1 MASDYSKDKGSRAA
15 STIRTSEEQWGIE
28 NSSELYGL
36 NQWGDP
42 YFSINMRGHV
52 SVEPRGERGGSI
64 DLIDLVNGLQ
74 DRNLDL
80 PLLIR
85 FDDIL
90 EDRLESLH
98 AAFERAITRYD
109 YDGRYQ
115 GVFPV
120 KCNQQRHVIE
130 ELVKCGRRWNFGLE
144 AGSKAELLIA
154 LSLVENP
161 DALLICNGYKDQR
174 YIETAILARRLG
186 RRPVVV
192 IEQPD
197 EVQRIINASKK
208 LEMAPL
214 IGIRAKLSSTSTGR
228 WANSVGE
235 NAKFGLPIPEILSTV
250 EALKDA
256 NLLNELRLLHFHVG
270 SQINDISVL
279 KGALQEASR
288 IYVELQKLGA
298 PMGYMDV
305 GGGLG
310 IDYDGSRTATA
321 ASTNYSL
328 QNYAND
334 VVATIK
340 EECDSHSVKLPTLVS
355 ESGRALASHFSILVF
370 NILGTG
376 RLPHANPQK
385 GKDEPLIVRNIRET
399 LKGIEEESEASIPDI
414 NKLQEAWNDALKF
427 KCDALDSFRLG
438 YLNLTD
444 RSVAEQLAWACA
456 RKIHERLP
464 KDINLPEDLQAL
476 STVLAQSYYANMS
489 VFRSAP
495 DTWAIQQLF
504 PIMPLQRLG
513 EKPTELGHFVDL
525 TCDSDGKLNRFI
537 SDGRQKSLLEL
548 HKLKTNETYLVG
560 MFLGGAYQEVM
571 GNMHN
576 LFGTTDAV
584 HIRMAPGGNYQVDH
598 VVKGDTNADV
608 LRTME
613 HDPEHLLER
622 LRVASE
628 QSIRNGQLDIPSAQ
642 RLMDHL
648 ETSMRQ
654 STYLANR
661 KP

>member
-1 MASDYSKDKGSRAA
+1 MASAGSKHNGRGAA
-15 STIRTSEEQWGIE
+15 STAKTGEEKWGTE

-36 NQWGDP
+36 NRWGVP
-42 YFSINMRGHV
+42 YFSINTLGHI

-64 DLIDLVNGLQ
+64 DLVKLVNGLQ
-74 DRNLDL
+74 DRHLDL

-98 AAFERAITRYD
+98 AAFERAITRYN
-109 YDGRYQ
+109 YNGRYQ

-130 ELVKCGRRWNFGLE
+130 ELIKCGRKWNFGLE

-154 LSLVENP
+154 LSLVEDP

-197 EVQRIINASKK
+197 EVQRIIDASNN

-214 IGIRAKLSSTSTGR
+214 IGIRAKLSCTSTGR
-228 WANSVGE
+228 WASSVGE
-235 NAKFGLPIPEILSTV
+235 NAKFGLPVPEILSTI

-256 NLLNELRLLHFHVG
+256 NLLNELRLLHFHIG
-270 SQINDISVL
+270 SQINDIGVL

-340 EECDSHSVKLPTLVS
+340 EECDSHSVELPTLVS

-376 RLPHANPQK
+376 GLPQANPNE
-385 GKDEPLIVRNIRET
+385 GKNEPLIVRNIRET
-399 LKGIEEESEASIPDI
+399 LKGIEEESKISLPDI
-414 NKLQEAWNDALKF
+414 NRLQEAWNDALKF
-427 KCDALDSFRLG
+427 KSDALDSFRLG
-438 YLNLTD
+438 YLSLTE
-444 RSVAEQLAWACA
+444 RSIAEQLTWACA
-456 RKIHERLP
+456 RAIHQRLP
-464 KDINLPEDLQAL
+464 KDTSLPDDLQAL

-537 SDGRQKSLLEL
+537 SDGQQKSLLEL
-548 HKLKTNETYLVG
+548 HKLKSNETYLVG

-571 GNMHN
+571 GNLHN

-608 LRTME
+608 LKTME

-628 QSIRNGQLDIPSAQ
+628 QSIRNRQLDIQSAQ

-648 ETSMRQ
+648 NASMRQ
-654 STYLANR
+654 STYLASK

>member
-1 MASDYSKDKGSRAA
+1 M
-15 STIRTSEEQWGIE
+15 
-28 NSSELYGL
+28 
-36 NQWGDP
+36 
-42 YFSINMRGHV
+42 
-52 SVEPRGERGGSI
+52 
-64 DLIDLVNGLQ
+64 
-74 DRNLDL
+74 
-80 PLLIR
+80 
-85 FDDIL
+85 
-90 EDRLESLH
+90 
-98 AAFERAITRYD
+98 
-109 YDGRYQ
+109 
-115 GVFPV
+115 PV
-120 KCNQQRHVIE
+120 
-130 ELVKCGRRWNFGLE
+130 
-144 AGSKAELLIA
+144 
-154 LSLVENP
+154 
-161 DALLICNGYKDQR
+161 
-174 YIETAILARRLG
+174 
-186 RRPVVV
+186 
-192 IEQPD
+192 
-197 EVQRIINASKK
+197 
-208 LEMAPL
+208 
-214 IGIRAKLSSTSTGR
+214 
-228 WANSVGE
+228 
-235 NAKFGLPIPEILSTV
+235 PEILSTI

-256 NLLNELRLLHFHVG
+256 NLLNELRLLHFHIG
-270 SQINDISVL
+270 SQINDIGVL

-340 EECDSHSVKLPTLVS
+340 EECDSHSVELPTLVS

-376 RLPHANPQK
+376 GLPQANPNE

-399 LKGIEEESEASIPDI
+399 LKGIEEESKISLPDI
-414 NKLQEAWNDALKF
+414 NRLQEAWNDALKF
-427 KCDALDSFRLG
+427 KSDALDSFRLG
-438 YLNLTD
+438 YLSLTE
-444 RSVAEQLAWACA
+444 RSIAEQLTWACA
-456 RKIHERLP
+456 RAIHQRLP
-464 KDINLPEDLQAL
+464 KDTSLPDDLQAL

-537 SDGRQKSLLEL
+537 SDGQQKSLLEL
-548 HKLKTNETYLVG
+548 HKLKSNETYLVG

-571 GNMHN
+571 GNLHN

-608 LRTME
+608 LKTME

-628 QSIRNGQLDIPSAQ
+628 QSIRNRQLDIQSAQ

-648 ETSMRQ
+648 NASMRQ
-654 STYLANR
+654 STYLASK